1 MLSTAPVFI
10 AAGLSHLLTDHRQ
23 SWLALMFATTPVQ
36 RWRHCSP
43 ADDFSDF
50 HQDCQSKMNP
60 LTLYLGP
67 WALGALG
74 RWAGLEASH
83 GRQFSKRDSFGP
95 LKAATEKFF
104 DKEHR
109 LIILS
114 SHTKIAKMFS
124 PILSEEVDPR
134 GPGEGRLG
142 AAGAAGP
149 A

>member
-1 MLSTAPVFI
+1 MFLSLKCLACDGVPPTIFETNLDTLDVSPCGWFGLDFLCMLSTAPVFI

-23 SWLALMFATTPVQ
+23 SGLALMFATTPVQ

-83 GRQFSKRDSFGP
+83 GRQFSKRVRFFSP
-95 LKAATEKFF
+95 LKAATENFF
-104 DKEHR
+104 DKEH
-109 LIILS
+109 
-114 SHTKIAKMFS
+114 
-124 PILSEEVDPR
+124 
-134 GPGEGRLG
+134 
-142 AAGAAGP
+142 
-149 A
+149 